1 MTAIDPGLSRRY
13 QFRQQ
18 HFVVSRIIA
27 AVIFLVSCGRVVAGD
42 YVVIFKQH
50 VSENATPS
58 MMECDSLEVY
68 PGYSK
73 LITKGGPTFEVK
85 SGALIATVAK
95 KDFLKLDG
103 YSREYP
109 ALKNPLEEVKSRW
122 QSELGEADRR
132 KRDAEKAFSESV
144 ANGNRIKTLDGHVFQ
159 GIIQASGQYSLAVTT
174 TEGVSAVGI
183 AQLCTGDL
191 EKWNTVDRDQDGRFW
206 YERSLAIIKARES
219 GADVTAESQ
228 EAEKHFPEAKSY
240 LAQMERAK
248 DQRRKLMSGKM
259 SASQE
264 ATAGP
269 GNQLKTQEDIDEMLR
284 MSKLGYTPVLDESTG
299 RLFYSAPVDR
309 EQQLREAMQGKLV
322 PGE

>member
-18 HFVVSRIIA
+18 HFLVSRIIA
-27 AVIFLVSCGRVVAGD
+27 AVIFLVSCGRVIAGD
-42 YVVIFKQH
+42 YLVIFKQH

-58 MMECDSLEVY
+58 VLECDSLEVY

-95 KDFLKLDG
+95 KDFFQLDG

-109 ALKNPLEEVKSRW
+109 ALKNTLGEVKSRW
-122 QSELGEADRR
+122 QSEVGAATQRKLEAER
-132 KRDAEKAFSESV
+132 AFSESV
-144 ANGNRIKTLDGHVFQ
+144 SDGSRIRALDGHVYR

-174 TEGVSAVGI
+174 TEGVTSVGI

-191 EKWNTVDRDQDGRFW
+191 KKWNTVGRDHDGRFW
-206 YERSLAIIKARES
+206 YERSLAIIRAKES
-219 GADVTAESQ
+219 GADVSAESA
-228 EAEKHFPEAKSY
+228 EAEAHFPEAKSY
-240 LAQMERAK
+240 LAQMDSAR
-248 DQRRKLMSGKM
+248 DQRRKVMNEKF
-259 SASQE
+259 SAPRNGL
-264 ATAGP
+264 TGP

-284 MSKLGYTPVLDESTG
+284 MSRLGYTPVLDESTG
-299 RLFYSAPVDR
+299 QVFYSAPVGR
-309 EQQLREAMQGKLV
+309 EQQLRNAIQGK
-322 PGE
+322 PGPED